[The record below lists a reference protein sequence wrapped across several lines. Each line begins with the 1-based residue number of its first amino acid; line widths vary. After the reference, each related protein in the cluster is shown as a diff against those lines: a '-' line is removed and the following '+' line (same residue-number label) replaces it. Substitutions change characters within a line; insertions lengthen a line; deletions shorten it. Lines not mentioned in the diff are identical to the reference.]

1 MADDEI
7 LDEEE
12 EDEYNIVAI
21 IIAVV
26 LLLAIIG
33 GVVWYFFLR
42 TPPEEETNPALQ
54 LPKWEAPVDAPVDE
68 VFTMLPKMILNP
80 ADSNGRYYL
89 VVKVDVAWNNGMP
102 DDLGGKP
109 WLLEKAKN
117 LIIDVFS
124 SYTISE
130 LQTPKFKEEA
140 RLELKYELNKML
152 GWEGWNDQ
160 EPTPEE
166 MAEMD
171 PESLPPIKE
180 VYLVEFILQ

>member
-12 EDEYNIVAI
+12 DEEYNIVAI

-42 TPPEEETNPALQ
+42 TPPEEETNPELQ
-54 LPKWEAPVDAPVDE
+54 LPQWEEPLETKTDE
-68 VFTMLPKMILNP
+68 VFTLLPKMIINP

-89 VVKVDVAWNNGMP
+89 ILKVDVSWNNGMP
-102 DDLGGKP
+102 SDLMDKV
-109 WLLEKAKN
+109 WLLPKAKN

-130 LQTPKFKEEA
+130 LQTPRFKEEA
-140 RLELKYELNKML
+140 RLDLKYELNKML
-152 GWEGWNDQ
+152 GWEGE
-160 EPTPEE
+160 EPKPEE
-166 MAEMD
+166 MAEME
-171 PESLPPIKE
+171 PEDLPPIRE

>member
-1 MADDEI
+1 MADEDEL
-7 LDEEE
+7 LDDDDA
-12 EDEYNIVAI
+12 DEYNIVAI

-26 LLLAIIG
+26 VVLAIIG

-42 TPPEEETNPALQ
+42 TPPEEEDPALQ
-54 LPKWEAPVDAPVDE
+54 LPVWEAPVDAKADE
-68 VFTMLPKMILNP
+68 VFELIPKMIINP

-89 VVKVDVAWNNGMP
+89 VVKVDVAWRNGLP
-102 DDLGGKP
+102 SDLLGKT
-109 WLLEKAKN
+109 WLLSKAQN

-124 SYTISE
+124 SYTIAE

-140 RLELKYELNKML
+140 RLEVKYELNKML
-152 GWEGWNDQ
+152 GWEGK

-166 MAEMD
+166 EAELD

-180 VYLVEFILQ
+180 IYLVEFILQ